1 MTSFKA
7 KTGRDRLRMREKKK
21 SFQSIQTRPEI
32 GNSKKDSKKIK
43 KHYYDFFSCQNGTRE
58 AEDERK
64 INY

>member
-32 GNSKKDSKKIK
+32 GNSKKNSKKLKNIIMTSFHAK
-43 KHYYDFFSCQNGTRE
+43 TRR
-58 AEDERK
+58 ERPRMREK
-64 INY
+64 